1 MKNCLKCKEL
11 DTSDIP
17 NVFCKISCELVNET
31 EFRYC
36 PKNPKSVVEFI
47 EKLEETHKKE
57 IQELQAKVNELEEG
71 IKNNK
76 TANTSKLVEL
86 FDNENKQLKHQLQAQ
101 RKQTV
106 KTIKDLA
113 GDYFEFD
120 VCEQCGKQVHND
132 VILTGKDLTEI
143 LDRVE
148 RGENESY
155 LFSRL

>member
-1 MKNCLKCKEL
+1 MKDCLKCKEL

-17 NVFCKISCELVNET
+17 NLFCKLTCELVNET
-31 EFRYC
+31 DFRYC
-36 PKNPKSVVEFI
+36 PKDSKSVVEFI

-101 RKQTV
+101 RKQIV
-106 KTIKDLA
+106 KEI
-113 GDYFEFD
+113 
-120 VCEQCGKQVHND
+120 EQRAC
-132 VILTGKDLTEI
+132 LTHPYDSKTNKSIDIYLVTPEI
-143 LDRVE
+143 LDNLLKIV
-148 RGENESY
+148 
-155 LFSRL
+155 